1 MFSTTENNLRLM
13 KLYADGG
20 VWEGERILAAD
31 YVEKATS
38 LQNESA
44 TESIGN
50 PEALDNFVGYGFQIW
65 MCRPKGVYRADGAM
79 GQFSVVVPD
88 KDMVIS
94 LNETA
99 TGAHWAQNTLNIL
112 WEFLEE
118 VSQEESLPE
127 ASQESAALKKRM
139 AALSLP
145 QPPFVPDSPMA
156 KEISGQW
163 FQVEEGEFTLRKNPM
178 GRLSGTVAGGSISR
192 FKLDMNYGLVTLTAL
207 EDGKETVYR
216 VATDG
221 TRFINSVEGTG
232 LPITRLSL
240 HGWWSEEDTFSIGVR
255 WVETCFEDRLDLRFT
270 QEGVLI
276 RREAVIGGFGPVTS
290 GDDAVKAKR
299 C

>member
-1 MFSTTENNLRLM
+1 M
-13 KLYADGG
+13 
-20 VWEGERILAAD
+20 
-31 YVEKATS
+31 
-38 LQNESA
+38 
-44 TESIGN
+44 
-50 PEALDNFVGYGFQIW
+50 GYGFQIW

-127 ASQESAALKKRM
+127 APQESAALKKRM
-139 AALSLP
+139 AALALP

-192 FKLDMNYGLVTLTAL
+192 FKLDMNYGLVTLAAL

-216 VATDG
+216 IATDG

-240 HGWWSEEDTFSIGVR
+240 HGWWSGEDTFSIGVR
-255 WVETCFEDRLDLRFT
+255 WVETCFEDRLDLHFT

-290 GDDAVKAKR
+290 GDEAVKAKR